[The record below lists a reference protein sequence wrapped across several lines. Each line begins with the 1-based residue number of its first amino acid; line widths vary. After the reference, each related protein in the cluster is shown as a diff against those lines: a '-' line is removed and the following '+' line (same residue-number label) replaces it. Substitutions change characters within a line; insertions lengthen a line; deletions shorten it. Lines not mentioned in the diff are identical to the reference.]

1 MELFWISDMAI
12 AAFEL
17 IALAVLLVY
26 YVGYYRHLHAR
37 VYSQIIG
44 FSSIFILQS
53 GITVYIYYYFSHF
66 LGPDVAIP
74 LMFISLLGVAGIIM
88 LFNFLRQ

>member
-53 GITVYIYYYFSHF
+53 GITVYIYYYFSHVTA
-66 LGPDVAIP
+66 LK
-74 LMFISLLGVAGIIM
+74 S
-88 LFNFLRQ
+88 